1 MEVCPLDRLDF
12 ARVIPPGALVTWS
25 EGAGEPTALTT
36 RLVAQ
41 QDRLRAEL
49 VVGVTLS
56 DTLRDIDPSRFAVS
70 SYCTLFRYFDL
81 FERGAVDIR
90 PSHYSRM
97 ADHRP
102 DVLLIQVTPPDG
114 AGRRSLGTVVG
125 HNPAYM
131 AAGATVV
138 AQENPNL
145 PWTGGDALIG
155 DRCIDILVPEAASL
169 EQLVP
174 RQPRPG
180 RARHRRA
187 CGAAGAGSRDAG
199 IRHRLDPRRGPAG
212 ARRQKRDLAIH
223 TGLLDEAAVD
233 FIESGAVTN
242 RYRET
247 DPGLVSAGFLFGTPR
262 LYRYADRNPLF
273 GMRGSD
279 HIHGARVLAALD
291 RFFAVNS
298 AIEVDLTGQ
307 VNAEALNGRYIGA
320 IGGQG
325 DFQRAA
331 LHSPGGRGIVA
342 LPSTAG
348 RHSRIVARLSGP
360 VTTARA
366 DADVVVTEHGIAE
379 LAGRTLQE
387 RARAMIAV
395 ADPAH
400 RTQLEAA
407 LDALA

>member
-12 ARVIPPGALVTWS
+12 AQVIPPGALVAWS
-25 EGAGEPTALTT
+25 EGAGEPTALTR
-36 RLVAQ
+36 RLIAQ
-41 QDRLRAEL
+41 QGRLEAEL
-49 VVGVTLS
+49 YIGVVLS
-56 DTLRDIDPSRFAVS
+56 DTLRDIDPARLSIS

-97 ADHRP
+97 AELRP
-102 DVLLIQVTPPDG
+102 DVLLVQVTPPDSSG
-114 AGRRSLGTVVG
+114 QRSLGTVVG

-131 AAGATVV
+131 AKGAKVV

-145 PWTGGDALIG
+145 PWAGGDAVIG
-155 DRCIDILVPEAASL
+155 EESIALLVPAATSL
-169 EQLVP
+169 EQLLP
-174 RQPRPG
+174 RQPGPVEHAIGEHVARLVSD
-180 RARHRRA
+180 RATLEF
-187 CGAAGAGSRDAG
+187 GIGSIPAAVQQALAG
-199 IRHRLDPRRGPAG
+199 
-212 ARRQKRDLAIH
+212 KRDLAIH
-223 TGLLDEAAVD
+223 TGLLDEAAMD

-262 LYRYADRNPLF
+262 LYRYVHRNPVF
-273 GMRGSD
+273 CMRGSD
-279 HIHGARVLAALD
+279 HIHGARVLAGLD

-366 DADVVVTEHGIAE
+366 DADAVVTEHGIAE

-387 RARAMIAV
+387 RARAMIAI

-400 RTQLEAA
+400 RRQLEAG

>member
-1 MEVCPLDRLDF
+1 MEICPLERLDF
-12 ARVIPPGALVTWS
+12 ARLIPSGALVTWS

-41 QDRLRAEL
+41 QRRLEAEL
-49 VVGVTLS
+49 FVGVTLS
-56 DTLRDIDPSRFAVS
+56 DTLQDIDASHLTVS

-90 PSHYSRM
+90 PWHYSRI
-97 ADHRP
+97 ADLRP
-102 DVLLIQVTPPDG
+102 DVLLIQVTPPDRRG
-114 AGRRSLGTVVG
+114 QRSLGTVVG
-125 HNPAYM
+125 HNPAYI
-131 AAGATVV
+131 AAGTKVV

-145 PWTGGDALIG
+145 PWTGGDAVIG
-155 DRCIDILVPEAASL
+155 EERIDMLVPAEAPL

-174 RQPRPG
+174 RRPG
-180 RARHRRA
+180 PVEHAIGGHVARLVPDRATLEF
-187 CGAAGAGSRDAG
+187 GIGSIPAAVQQALA
-199 IRHRLDPRRGPAG
+199 A
-212 ARRQKRDLAIH
+212 KRDLAIH

-242 RYRET
+242 RFRET

-262 LYRYADRNPLF
+262 LYRYANRNPAF

-279 HIHGARVLAALD
+279 HIHGPRVLGALE
-291 RFFAVNS
+291 RFFAINS

-387 RARAMIAV
+387 RARAMIAI
-395 ADPAH
+395 ADPAY
-400 RTQLEAA
+400 RRPLEAA

>member
-1 MEVCPLDRLDF
+1 MQVCPLERLDF
-12 ARVIPPGALVTWS
+12 ARVIRPGALAAWS
-25 EGAGEPTALTT
+25 EGSGEPTALTS

-41 QDRLRAEL
+41 QDRLEAGL

-56 DTLRDIDPSRFAVS
+56 DTLRGIDPARLSVS

-81 FERGAVDIR
+81 FERGVVDIR

-97 ADHRP
+97 ADLRP

-114 AGRRSLGTVVG
+114 SGRRSLGTVVG

-131 AAGATVV
+131 SRGAKVV
-138 AQENPNL
+138 AQENPHL
-145 PWTGGDALIG
+145 PWTGGDAVIDG
-155 DRCIDILVPEAASL
+155 DCIDLLVPAATPL
-169 EQLVP
+169 ERLPPRRPGPVEHAIGENVARLVP
-174 RQPRPG
+174 D
-180 RARHRRA
+180 RATLEF
-187 CGAAGAGSRDAG
+187 GIGSIPAAVQQALAG
-199 IRHRLDPRRGPAG
+199 
-212 ARRQKRDLAIH
+212 KRDLAIH
-223 TGLLDEAAVD
+223 TGLLDEAGMD

-247 DPGLVSAGFLFGTPR
+247 YPGLVSVGFLFGTPR
-262 LYRYADRNPLF
+262 LYRYVDRNPVF

-279 HIHGARVLAALD
+279 HIHGARVLAGLD
-291 RFFAVNS
+291 RFFAINS

-307 VNAEALNGRYIGA
+307 VNAEALNGRYVGA

-366 DADVVVTEHGIAE
+366 DADAVVTEHGIAE

-387 RARAMIAV
+387 RARAMVAV
-395 ADPAH
+395 AHPAH
-400 RTQLEAA
+400 RRQLEAG

>member
-1 MEVCPLDRLDF
+1 MEICPLERLDF
-12 ARVIPPGALVTWS
+12 ARLIPPGALVTWS

-41 QDRLRAEL
+41 QHRLQAEL
-49 VVGVTLS
+49 FIGVTLS
-56 DTLRDIDPSRFAVS
+56 DTLRDIDAARLTVS

-90 PSHYSRM
+90 PWHYSRI
-97 ADHRP
+97 ADLCP
-102 DVLLIQVTPPDG
+102 DMLLIQVTPPDPSG
-114 AGRRSLGTVVG
+114 KRSLGTVVG

-131 AAGATVV
+131 AAGARVV

-145 PWTGGDALIG
+145 PWTEGDALIA
-155 DRCIDILVPEAASL
+155 DEHIDILVPAAAPL
-169 EQLVP
+169 EQLPP
-174 RQPRPG
+174 RRPG
-180 RARHRRA
+180 PVEHAIGGHVARLVPDRATLEF
-187 CGAAGAGSRDAG
+187 GIGSIPAAVQQALAG
-199 IRHRLDPRRGPAG
+199 
-212 ARRQKRDLAIH
+212 KRDLAIH
-223 TGLLDEAAVD
+223 TGLLDDAAVD

-262 LYRYADRNPLF
+262 LYRYAHRNPVF
-273 GMRGSD
+273 GMRSSA
-279 HIHGARVLAALD
+279 HIHGTRVLAGLE
-291 RFFAVNS
+291 RFCAINS

-366 DADVVVTEHGIAE
+366 DADAVVTEHGIAE

-387 RARAMIAV
+387 RARAMIAI
-395 ADPAH
+395 ADPSH
-400 RTQLEAA
+400 RKRLEAA

>member
-1 MEVCPLDRLDF
+1 MEVCPLERLDF

-25 EGAGEPTALTT
+25 EGAGEPTALTS

-41 QDRLRAEL
+41 QDRLEADL
-49 VVGVTLS
+49 FVGVTLS
-56 DTLRDIDPSRFAVS
+56 DTLRDIDPDRLSVS

-81 FERGAVDIR
+81 FERGVVDIR
-90 PSHYSRM
+90 PLHYSRM
-97 ADHRP
+97 ADLRP
-102 DVLLIQVTPPDG
+102 DVLLIQVTPSDSS
-114 AGRRSLGTVVG
+114 GRRSLGTVVG

-131 AAGATVV
+131 AAGARVV

-145 PWTGGDALIG
+145 PWTGGDAVIDG
-155 DRCIDILVPEAASL
+155 DCIDLLVPEAAPL

-174 RQPRPG
+174 RRPG
-180 RARHRRA
+180 PVEHAIGEHVARLVPDRATLEF
-187 CGAAGAGSRDAG
+187 GIGSIPAAVQQALAG
-199 IRHRLDPRRGPAG
+199 
-212 ARRQKRDLAIH
+212 KRDLAIH
-223 TGLLDEAAVD
+223 TGLLDEAAID
-233 FIESGAVTN
+233 FLESGAVTN

-247 DPGLVSAGFLFGTPR
+247 HPGLVSAGFLFGTPR
-262 LYRYADRNPLF
+262 LYRYADRNPVF

-279 HIHGARVLAALD
+279 HIHGARVLSSLD
-291 RFFAVNS
+291 RFFAINS

-366 DADVVVTEHGIAE
+366 DADAVVTEHGIAE

-387 RARAMIAV
+387 RARAMIAI

-400 RTQLEAA
+400 RRQLEGA
-407 LDALA
+407 LDGLA

>member
-1 MEVCPLDRLDF
+1 MQVCPLERLDF

-25 EGAGEPTALTT
+25 EGGGEPTALTT
-36 RLVAQ
+36 CLIAQ
-41 QDRLRAEL
+41 QDRLEADL
-49 VVGVTLS
+49 VIGVTLS
-56 DTLRDIDPSRFAVS
+56 DTLRNIDPARLSVS
-70 SYCTLFRYFDL
+70 SYCTLFRYFGL

-97 ADHRP
+97 ADLSP
-102 DVLLIQVTPPDG
+102 DVLLVQVTPPDG
-114 AGRRSLGTVVG
+114 SGRRSLGTVVG
-125 HNPAYM
+125 HNPGYM
-131 AAGATVV
+131 AKGSRVV

-155 DRCIDILVPEAASL
+155 EDWIDLLVPAAAPL
-169 EQLVP
+169 EQLIP
-174 RQPRPG
+174 RRPG
-180 RARHRRA
+180 PVEHAIGGHVARLVPDRATLEF
-187 CGAAGAGSRDAG
+187 GIGSIPAAVQQALAG
-199 IRHRLDPRRGPAG
+199 
-212 ARRQKRDLAIH
+212 KRDLAIH

-279 HIHGARVLAALD
+279 HIHGARVLAGLD
-291 RFFAVNS
+291 RFFAINS

-387 RARAMIAV
+387 RARAMIAI

-400 RTQLEAA
+400 RRQLEAA

>member
-12 ARVIPPGALVTWS
+12 ARVISPGAQVTWS

-36 RLVAQ
+36 RLIAQ
-41 QDRLRAEL
+41 QDRLKAAL
-49 VVGVTLS
+49 HIGVVLS
-56 DTLRDIDPSRFAVS
+56 DTLRDIDPTRLPIS

-97 ADHRP
+97 ADLRP
-102 DVLLIQVTPPDG
+102 DVLLIQVTPPDSS
-114 AGRRSLGTVVG
+114 GRRSLGTVVG

-131 AAGATVV
+131 AKGAKVV
-138 AQENPNL
+138 AQENPHL
-145 PWTGGDALIG
+145 PWTGGDAVVG
-155 DRCIDILVPEAASL
+155 EESIDLLVPTATPL
-169 EQLVP
+169 EQLPP
-174 RQPRPG
+174 RSPG
-180 RARHRRA
+180 SVEHAIGEHVARLVSDRATLEF
-187 CGAAGAGSRDAG
+187 GIGSIPAAVQQALAG
-199 IRHRLDPRRGPAG
+199 
-212 ARRQKRDLAIH
+212 KRDLAIH
-223 TGLLDEAAVD
+223 SGLLDEAAMD

-262 LYRYADRNPLF
+262 LYRYVDRNPVF

-279 HIHGARVLAALD
+279 HIHGARVLASLD
-291 RFFAVNS
+291 RFFAINS

-307 VNAEALNGRYIGA
+307 VNAEALNGRYVGA

-348 RHSRIVARLSGP
+348 CHSRIVVRLSGP

-366 DADVVVTEHGIAE
+366 DADAVVTEHGIAE

-387 RARAMIAV
+387 RARAMIAI

-400 RTQLEAA
+400 RRQLETG

>member
-1 MEVCPLDRLDF
+1 
-12 ARVIPPGALVTWS
+12 
-25 EGAGEPTALTT
+25 
-36 RLVAQ
+36 
-41 QDRLRAEL
+41 
-49 VVGVTLS
+49 
-56 DTLRDIDPSRFAVS
+56 
-70 SYCTLFRYFDL
+70 
-81 FERGAVDIR
+81 
-90 PSHYSRM
+90 M
-97 ADHRP
+97 ADLRP

-114 AGRRSLGTVVG
+114 SGRRSLGAVVG

-131 AAGATVV
+131 ARGTRVV

-155 DRCIDILVPEAASL
+155 ESCIDVLVPAAAPL
-169 EQLVP
+169 EQLPP
-174 RQPRPG
+174 RRPG
-180 RARHRRA
+180 PVERAIGGHVARLVPDRA
-187 CGAAGAGSRDAG
+187 TLEFGIGSIPAAVQQALSA
-199 IRHRLDPRRGPAG
+199 
-212 ARRQKRDLAIH
+212 KRDLAIH

-262 LYRYADRNPLF
+262 LYRYANRNPVF

-279 HIHGARVLAALD
+279 HIHGARVLATLD
-291 RFFAVNS
+291 RFFAINS

-348 RHSRIVARLSGP
+348 RHSRIVAKLSGP

-366 DADVVVTEHGIAE
+366 DADVVVTEHGFAE

-387 RARAMIAV
+387 RAQAMIAI

-400 RTQLEAA
+400 RRQLAAA
-407 LDALA
+407 LDGLA

>member
-1 MEVCPLDRLDF
+1 MKVCPLERLDF
-12 ARVIPPGALVTWS
+12 ARVIPSGALVIWS
-25 EGAGEPTALTT
+25 EGSGEPTALTAK
-36 RLVAQ
+36 LIAQ
-41 QDRLRAEL
+41 QERLKARL
-49 VVGVTLS
+49 FIGVTLS
-56 DTLRDIDPSRFAVS
+56 DTLREIDPSRFDIS
-70 SYCTLFRYFDL
+70 TYCTLFRYFDL

-97 ADHRP
+97 ADLRP
-102 DVLLIQVTPPDG
+102 DLMLIQVTLPDRSG
-114 AGRRSLGTVVG
+114 QRSLGTVVG

-131 AAGATVV
+131 ANGTKVI

-155 DRCIDILVPEAASL
+155 EGCIDILVPAAAPL
-169 EQLVP
+169 ELLPPRRPGPVEHAIGGHVARLVP
-174 RQPRPG
+174 D
-180 RARHRRA
+180 RATLEF
-187 CGAAGAGSRDAG
+187 GIGSIPAAVQQALAG
-199 IRHRLDPRRGPAG
+199 
-212 ARRQKRDLAIH
+212 KRDLAIH

-262 LYRYADRNPLF
+262 LYRYVDRNPAF

-279 HIHGARVLAALD
+279 HIHGARVLATLE
-291 RFFAVNS
+291 RFFAINS

-307 VNAEALNGRYIGA
+307 VNAEALNGRYVGA

-348 RHSRIVARLSGP
+348 PHSRIVARLSGP

-366 DADVVVTEHGIAE
+366 DADAVVTEHGIAE
-379 LAGRTLQE
+379 LAGRSLQE
-387 RARAMIAV
+387 RARAMIAI
-395 ADPAH
+395 ADPQH
-400 RTQLEAA
+400 RPQLEAA

>member
-155 DRCIDILVPEAASL
+155 DRCIDILVPEAAPL

-174 RQPRPG
+174 RRPG
-180 RARHRRA
+180 PVEHAIGAHVARLVPDRATLEF
-187 CGAAGAGSRDAG
+187 GIGSIPAAVQQALAG
-199 IRHRLDPRRGPAG
+199 
-212 ARRQKRDLAIH
+212 KRDMAIH